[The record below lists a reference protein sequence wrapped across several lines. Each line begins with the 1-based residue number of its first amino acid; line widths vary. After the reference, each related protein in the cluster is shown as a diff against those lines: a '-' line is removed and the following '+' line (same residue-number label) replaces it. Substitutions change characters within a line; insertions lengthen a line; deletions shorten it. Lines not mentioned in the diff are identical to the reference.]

1 MAIVPMSR
9 LTIYGMTRQKLE
21 ILEGL
26 QSMGA
31 IHLITY
37 HDVEKAAFAPGIS
50 AETHEAFSYLEK
62 CPEKRRQARDPENF
76 KAQEIEKEALRIR
89 DRVREL
95 NDEYDYLV
103 RRIEGLEPWGDF
115 VFPPVEETGGYRFW
129 FYIVPH
135 YRMSD
140 VETADLV
147 YECVYRD
154 ARFSYVVVL
163 AKKEPENMPVPRT
176 HTGERSLSRL
186 KQRLEDV
193 EAELDDL
200 HWRRVGLTRWL
211 AQFSRF
217 LAVADDQ
224 ENLNRAAREIYD
236 DGELFVVEGWA
247 PQYSLSEL
255 QKFAAGYELVLN
267 AEPPP
272 EVPGEEPPTLLEN
285 PKRLQGGENLVN
297 FYTTPGYNIWDPS
310 LAVLFSFVVFFAMIV
325 SDAGYGL
332 LMAGF
337 WLLFRRKLQCT
348 KQGFCTMFGFLVA
361 GTIGYG
367 ILAGNY
373 FGLTPGEDN
382 LLGALKFFEPTDQYR
397 MMTISILL
405 GASHLLLAHFTN
417 FIKASG
423 AELKLRP
430 LGWIGIIIGGLLLW
444 FAHAGFIK
452 DFRSWMPGGVALA
465 GGCLLVLFFSSQRP
479 WLDGSYKDRLGRLL
493 DGLLALT
500 GLSRVFGDVLSYLR
514 IFALGL
520 ASAQLAATFNDMAAG
535 AVEHIAGLGT
545 LVAILI
551 LAFGHGLNFLL
562 ALMSGVVHG
571 LRLNYIEFF
580 NWGMA
585 EEGYPYRPFCKKGER
600 IWNQ

>member
-1 MAIVPMSR
+1 MAIVPMAR
-9 LTIYGMTRQKLE
+9 ITIYGITRWKLE

-26 QSMGA
+26 QALGA
-31 IHLITY
+31 VHLISY

-50 AETHEAFSYLEK
+50 AATHEAFQFLEK

-76 KAQEIEKEALRIR
+76 DTGEVERQALQIR
-89 DRVREL
+89 DRIQEL
-95 NDEYDYLV
+95 GDEHDYLI
-103 RRIEGLEPWGDF
+103 RRLEALEPWGDF
-115 VFPPVEETGGYRFW
+115 TFPPVEETGGYRFW

-140 VETADLV
+140 VKDTGLT

-154 ARFSYVVVL
+154 ARFSYVVVVSR
-163 AKKEPENMPVPRT
+163 KEPENMPVPRT
-176 HTGERSLSRL
+176 HTGNRSLSIL
-186 KQRLEDV
+186 KQRLEEV
-193 EAELDDL
+193 EIELDDL

-224 ENLNRAAREIYD
+224 ENLNRAAREIFD

-247 PQYSLSEL
+247 PEYSLAKLESFTKENSL
-255 QKFAAGYELVLN
+255 ILK

-272 EVPGEEPPTLLEN
+272 EEEKPPTLLDN
-285 PKRLQGGENLVN
+285 PEKLEGGEKLVN
-297 FYTTPGYNIWDPS
+297 FYTTPGYKVWDPS
-310 LAVLFSFVVFFAMIV
+310 LAVLFSFTVFFAMIV

-332 LMAGF
+332 VLGGI
-337 WLLFRRKLQCT
+337 WLLFRRRLQCSR
-348 KQGFCTMFGFLVA
+348 QDLCILFGFLVA

-367 ILAGNY
+367 VLAGNY
-373 FGLTPGEDN
+373 FGLAPPESSWPGK
-382 LLGALKFFEPTDQYR
+382 LKIVEATDQYR

-405 GASHLLLAHFTN
+405 GVLHLLIAHSAN
-417 FIKASG
+417 FIKAG
-423 AELKLRP
+423 RVEFRLRP
-430 LGWIGIIIGGLLLW
+430 LGWMGIIIGGLLLW
-444 FAHAGFIK
+444 FAHAGYIEG
-452 DFRSWMPGGVALA
+452 FRSWKPGGMILAA
-465 GGCLLVLFFSSQRP
+465 GGLLILFFSSKRP
-479 WLDGSYKDRLGRLL
+479 WRQGSWRDRLGRIL

-500 GLSRVFGDVLSYLR
+500 GISRAFGDVLSYLR

-520 ASAQLAATFNDMAAG
+520 ASAQLAITFNDMAA
-535 AVEHIAGLGT
+535 ASRENIAGLGT

-551 LAFGHGLNFLL
+551 LVFGHGLNFLL
-562 ALMSGVVHG
+562 AIMSGVVHG

-585 EEGYPYRPFCKKGER
+585 EEGYPYRPFSKKGET